1 MVLIHISERPSVW
14 IYFTELKLHKY
25 LATINRLDKDGDV
38 LYGSTGY
45 YAETPLE
52 AAYNAAEY
60 YDKSWDD
67 DMILPEELFI
77 EIQEFYEEQIL

>member
-1 MVLIHISERPSVW
+1 MTT
-14 IYFTELKLHKY
+14 FTHFTHEITINEYADCY